1 MKDVSLSGR
10 SIVASCAYCG
20 SDKVCMDRSP
30 VWDGDEWKIPNN
42 TPYSKKLTILKF
54 VSNVLFEYERGN
66 SISTPYTR
74 AYCQDCEGD
83 TRIVFNLLK
92 ERNSERDILSCYQV
106 EVMEKVPIDDDGG
119 YDCLYYTHE
128 FSSMDEIERSLGVQF
143 WDRNCDI
150 KIRKFLKEEKLDE
163 D

>member
-10 SIVASCAYCG
+10 LIVASCAYCG

-30 VWDGDEWKIPNN
+30 IWNGDEWKIPNIA
-42 TPYSKKLTILKF
+42 PYSNT
-54 VSNVLFEYERGN
+54 LFEYERGN

-92 ERNSERDILSCYQV
+92 ERDSERDILSCYQV

-128 FSSMDEIERSLGVQF
+128 FSSMNEIESSLGVQF
-143 WDRNCDI
+143 WDRNCEI
-150 KIRKFLKEEKLDE
+150 KIRKFFKEEKTDE